1 MHNADM
7 HHAILG
13 SGGVGGTM
21 GACLAHVGES
31 VTMVVRPGTLE
42 KFPAE
47 LQLESPLLGNFSA
60 PAGKATQVPE
70 CDVLWVAVKATQL
83 EDALRSV
90 ADPKVVKAV
99 VPLLNGIDHVARL
112 RRMFGQER
120 VIPATIAGEM
130 ERLAPGRYKHPSPF
144 AMLNVAGSGRDL
156 LADACTKLERLGFSC
171 RFVEDEKTLMWNKL
185 VFLGP
190 FALATSA
197 ARVPIGE
204 VLADEARHKQLEAC
218 IREFCAVAKAEG
230 AQVNPDKV
238 VGAFAMVPKE
248 MRSSMQKDVERGNPP
263 ELDAIGGPVLRGGER
278 HRIPVPATREL
289 VAEVQ
294 QRMQVASRT
303 A

>member
-1 MHNADM
+1 MQ
-7 HHAILG
+7 HAILG
-13 SGGVGGTM
+13 SGGVGGVL
-21 GACLAHVGES
+21 GASLAHAGEQ
-31 VTMVVRPGTLE
+31 VTMVVRPGKLAQ
-42 KFPAE
+42 FPRE
-47 LQLESPLLGNFSA
+47 LRLESPLLGNFSA
-60 PAGKATQVPE
+60 PARKSEQVPA

-90 ADPKVVKAV
+90 PDPHGVKAV

-112 RRMFGQER
+112 RALFGEDR

-130 ERLAPGRYKHPSPF
+130 ERVAPGRYVHPSPF
-144 AMLNVAGSGRDL
+144 AMLNVAGSGRAL
-156 LADACTKLERLGFSC
+156 LADVLAKLEKLGFSC
-171 RFVEDEKTLMWNKL
+171 RFVDDETTLMWNKL

-197 ARVPIGE
+197 AGVPIGE

-238 VGAFAMVPKE
+238 VGAFAMVPKD

-278 HRIPVPATREL
+278 HGIPVPATREL

-294 QRMQVASRT
+294 QKMQVASRT